1 MNTQAN
7 PTQAATK
14 TVQQGLPSAD
24 EVRAHRHMLA
34 ISAISGL
41 TLGAVL
47 FAAVE
52 LLDMWLSANF
62 KGATGLQTE
71 CSADRPCPSPAVCS
85 AGECI
90 TLGGGKGEP
99 PPRCSPG
106 DPCDGACACEDP
118 MECKANICT
127 PPELPPTACDDPQIR
142 SLLAT
147 ITEKCGPDF
156 RTCPESDLEKYI
168 IESDTFLEVLTK
180 FPDTITVHFDDS
192 TPPLRGKAWPP
203 AAIADHYRAGLGT
216 PRNRKALERA
226 THVFLIGAASGS
238 AKNKQNL
245 YYARARANAVGDWI
259 AKLGD
264 SPSTR
269 DALNKKVRPVNL
281 GAKQPLTVDFY
292 RERYRNSRVTW
303 SSAADTNLS
312 HGLKDYKSYDKL
324 SRDWVDATINQVVF
338 VIPINCD
345 LPSVEA
351 RR

>member
-7 PTQAATK
+7 PTQAAAK
-14 TVQQGLPSAD
+14 PVAQGLPSAD

-90 TLGGGKGEP
+90 TLVAPNSDP
-99 PPRCSPG
+99 PSCSPG
-106 DPCDGACACEDP
+106 DSCDGACACEAP
-118 MECKANICT
+118 MECKANVCT
-127 PPELPPTACDDPQIR
+127 PPELPPAACDDPQIR
-142 SLLAT
+142 RLLAT

-168 IESDTFLEVLTK
+168 IESGTFLEVLTK
-180 FPDTITVHFDDS
+180 FPDTITVHFDEG

-203 AAIADHYRAGLGT
+203 AAIADHYRAGLGA
-216 PRNRKALERA
+216 PRNRKALDGA
-226 THVFLIGAASGS
+226 THIFLIGAASGS
-238 AKNKQNL
+238 AANKQNL
-245 YYARARANAVGDWI
+245 RYARARANIVGDWI
-259 AKLGD
+259 AELGD
-264 SPSTR
+264 SPTGR
-269 DALNKKVRPVNL
+269 AALTKKVRPVNL
-281 GAKQPLTVDFY
+281 GAKQQPLTVDFF
-292 RERYRNSRVTW
+292 REHYRNSRVTW
-303 SSAADTNLS
+303 SSDADNGLRL
-312 HGLKDYKSYDKL
+312 GLKSYSSYDKWG
-324 SRDWVDATINQVVF
+324 RDWIDNTIRQVVF